1 MTDNRLLAT
10 YMPSEVNFPS
20 EAASNADPERLSL
33 SIRRLFWISVGIV
46 FLISLL
52 SLTNLLESWLYSS
65 RLSDSLGTPMRNIT
79 AVCFILA
86 MFSVI
91 ALYTKLPGSLKTIL
105 PLFSGLFIIAVSTFT
120 IITWATIIN
129 SGIEPGIATMPVFRS
144 VLSQSSR
151 MAMLTAFIFFLV
163 GIVLILLTTEHETWS
178 NIAHYICIPSSVAS
192 YIIPVS
198 YILDVHFVHGIAQKS
213 SSFSSGLAFCALF
226 IAIFALRP
234 DTRFM
239 RVYTSPDSGGI
250 MARKLLPW
258 LAAFPVFIG
267 WLRMSGEHAGLY
279 TSEVGTFLVEI
290 TYTLCFVVLVWLIA
304 RSVNLIDKEKHLAND
319 ALKRAYDGMES
330 RVQERTSELLELNKT
345 LDNEIRERIKA
356 EALVEAERTRTLGL
370 LEKMPAYM
378 ILLTPDYHVLYSN
391 QYFRETFG
399 ESNGRRCY
407 EFLFNRTEPC
417 ESCEKYKTLKEGIP
431 HRWEWIGPNKRIYSI
446 YDFPYADTD
455 GSPLIMEMGIDV
467 TDLKESQAKLVALN
481 AELEIKVRE
490 RTRDIEKTNYRLNLE
505 LIERHQVE
513 DALRKSEARL
523 KDLIIAKDKFFSIIA
538 HDLKNP
544 FTSLLGSTEILLS
557 QYNRMTSH
565 EVQELVQIVSESAQS
580 GYTILQNLLDW
591 SRSQTGMIVTDPET
605 FNLKSIIEENIE
617 DLKYYSEKK
626 NLVITSDIR
635 NDLFVFADKN
645 LMNAILRNLLSNAIK
660 FTYNSGYVKI
670 SASQTRDEVTVSVK
684 DTGIGVPESMI
695 DELFLSETRYTR
707 PGTAMEH
714 GTGLG
719 LKICRDFVEMLGGAI
734 WVESADN
741 EGSTF
746 SFTLPSR

>member
-1 MTDNRLLAT
+1 
-10 YMPSEVNFPS
+10 MPSEVKIPP
-20 EAASNADPERLSL
+20 EAASGADPERPSH
-33 SIRRLFWISVGIV
+33 SVKKLFWISAGIV
-46 FLISLL
+46 FFISIL
-52 SLTNLLESWLYSS
+52 SLTGLLKPYLYSG
-65 RLSDSLGTPMRNIT
+65 RFSDSLGAPMKNIT
-79 AVCFILA
+79 AVCFLLA
-86 MFSVI
+86 QFSI
-91 ALYTKLPGSLKTIL
+91 ISLYLKQLKPIRVIL
-105 PLFSGLFIIAVSTFT
+105 PLFTGLFIIVVSTFT
-120 IITWATIIN
+120 LITWVIVIK
-129 SGIEPGIATMPVFRS
+129 SGVEPGITTAPLFRLI
-144 VLSQSSR
+144 LSHSSR
-151 MAMLTAFIFFLV
+151 MAMLSASIFFFF
-163 GIVLILLTTEHETWS
+163 GIVLIILTSEGKS
-178 NIAHYICIPSSVAS
+178 SPDIAHYLSIPLSVAS

-198 YILDVHFVHGIAQKS
+198 YILDANFVHGIANKS
-213 SSFSSGLAFCALF
+213 ASLSSGLAFCAIFL
-226 IAIFALRP
+226 AIFTLKP
-234 DTRFM
+234 YTRFM
-239 RVYTSPDSGGI
+239 QVYTSPDSGGI

-258 LAAFPVFIG
+258 VAVFPVFIG
-267 WLRMSGEHAGLY
+267 WLRISGEHAGLY

-290 TYTLCFVVLVWLIA
+290 TYALCFVILVWIIA
-304 RSVNLIDKEKHLAND
+304 RSVNLIDKEKHLANE
-319 ALKRAYDGMES
+319 ALKRSYDDMES
-330 RVQERTSELLELNKT
+330 RVQERTSELLELNKK
-345 LDNEIRERIKA
+345 LDDEIMERVRA
-356 EALVEAERTRTLGL
+356 EGLVEAERTRTLGL

-407 EFLFNRTEPC
+407 EFLFNLTEPC
-417 ESCEKYKTLKEGIP
+417 ETCEKYKTLRDGVP
-431 HRWEWIGPNKRIYSI
+431 HKWEWIGPNKRIYSI

-505 LIERHQVE
+505 LVERHQAE

-523 KDLIIAKDKFFSIIA
+523 KELIAAKDKFFSVIA

-565 EVQELVQIVSESAQS
+565 EVLELVQIVSESAQS

-591 SRSQTGMIVTDPET
+591 SRSQTGMIIPDPVSIH
-605 FNLKSIIEENIE
+605 LKSIIEENIE
-617 DLKYYSEKK
+617 DLKYFSEKK
-626 NLVITSDIR
+626 NLTISTDVQDDLYVI
-635 NDLFVFADKN
+635 ADKN

-660 FTYNSGYVKI
+660 FTYNSGYVNVI
-670 SASQTRDEVTVSVK
+670 ARQTRDVVTVSVK

-695 DELFLSETRYTR
+695 YELFMLETRYTR

-719 LKICRDFVEMLGGAI
+719 LKICKDFVEMLGGTI
-734 WVESADN
+734 WVESTDN

-746 SFTLPSR
+746 SFTLPLR